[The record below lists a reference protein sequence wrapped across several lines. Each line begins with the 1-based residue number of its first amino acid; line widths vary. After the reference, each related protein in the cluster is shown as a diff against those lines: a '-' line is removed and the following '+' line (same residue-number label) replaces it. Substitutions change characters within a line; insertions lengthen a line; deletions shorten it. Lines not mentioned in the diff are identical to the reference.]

1 MLREEVARLSGS
13 SGPEL
18 HAFFAR
24 GMLLN
29 VAASM
34 DFPELGQPSGW

>member
-1 MLREEVARLSGS
+1 MARLSGAE
-13 SGPEL
+13 GAPLQE
-18 HAFFAR
+18 FFAM

-34 DFPELGQPSGW
+34 DFPALGDSASW